1 MTKASQPS
9 NAKGLPSAS
18 RVGSMA
24 GLMAKRAKV
33 LGLVLAGGEGKRL
46 APLTRDRA
54 KPAVPF
60 GANYRL
66 IDFVL
71 SNLVNA
77 GCMRIAVL
85 TQYKSHSLDR
95 HIAQTW
101 RLTPLLNNYVMSV
114 PAQMRIGKRWF
125 EGSADAI
132 YQNMNLIV
140 DEKPD
145 YIFVFGADH
154 IYRMDPAQML
164 RQHIDSGAGVTVAGI
179 RVPRSE
185 AFRYGV
191 LEADREHKIAH
202 FQEKPQD
209 TAGLPDNPDEV
220 FASMGNYV
228 FTTKTLI
235 DAVRADADCPTSKH
249 DMGGDIVTSLVAQK
263 NAYVYDFADNFV
275 PGSTERDKGYWRDVG
290 TLDSFYDANLDLVS
304 VHPIFNLY
312 NDQWPI
318 HTWYPSL
325 PPAKFVFDEDGR
337 RGHAVDSLVSA
348 GAIVAGGTVRGSVV
362 SPGCTIHSGALVEG
376 CVLFD
381 GVDVGRGSIVR
392 RAIIDKNVVIPPE
405 CHIGVDIADDRAR
418 GFTISENGIVVIGKG
433 DPVEL
438 QD

>member
-1 MTKASQPS
+1 MVDQPS
-9 NAKGLPSAS
+9 NVKGLPSVAS
-18 RVGSMA
+18 IGSMA
-24 GLMAKRAKV
+24 GPYMAKRPKV

-101 RLTPLLNNYVMSV
+101 RMSPIFNNYVMSV

-132 YQNMNLIV
+132 YQNLNLIV
-140 DEKPD
+140 DERPD
-145 YIFVFGADH
+145 YIYVFGADH

-164 RQHIDSGAGVTVAGI
+164 RQHVESGAGVTVAGI
-179 RVPRSE
+179 RVPRTE

-191 LEADREHKIAH
+191 LEADRDNRIKR

-209 TAGLPDNPDEV
+209 AAGLPDNPEEV
-220 FASMGNYV
+220 FASMGNYI
-228 FTTKTLI
+228 FTTKTLV
-235 DAVRADADCPTSKH
+235 DAVHADADSPTSKH
-249 DMGGDIVTSLVAQK
+249 DMGGDIVTQAVERGE
-263 NAYVYDFADNFV
+263 AYVYDFANNLV
-275 PGSTERDKGYWRDVG
+275 PGTTDRDRGYWRDVG
-290 TLDSFYDANLDLVS
+290 TLDSFYDANIDLVS

-337 RGHAVDSLVSA
+337 RGHAVDSLISA

-362 SPGCTIHSGALVEG
+362 SPGTTIHSGALVEG
-376 CVLFD
+376 CVLMD
-381 GVDVGRGSIVR
+381 GSDIGRNAIVR
-392 RAIIDKNVVIPPE
+392 RAIIDKNVSIPPN

-418 GFTISENGIVVIGKG
+418 GFTISDNGVVVIGKG
-433 DPVEL
+433 DPVTI